1 MRKLCGA
8 IFAVAVSAVFV
19 VHGEANQVGEAMPR
33 THVSATT
40 AHVSAYVRSEG
51 GEELRLFQTTEAKN
65 FREIA
70 TPGFTIHPYPAVE
83 ALDVDAAVE
92 KHWFLALGASL
103 TDASAWV
110 LANMPAEKRQKLLRE
125 LFTPEGCNL
134 GAIRLN
140 IGASDYST
148 GLYCYDDTP
157 GDVEMKDF
165 SLARDDEFLVPMA
178 KAVKAIRPDVFFFA
192 APWSPPGWM
201 KTSGLMI
208 GGNFKDEFMPALA
221 AYFVKYVQGYGERGI
236 QIGAVTT
243 QNEPLCNTAGQY
255 PSCVFSAEQEG
266 LFVLNHLAPAFR
278 AAGIETKIWLYDHNP
293 DKDGLQRI
301 ASQLSMPGVVESIDG
316 IAWHCYG
323 PASEA
328 TNIPPVH
335 AAHPKLKFYHT
346 ENGPHLVRKERTEYW
361 WAEKVFA
368 MLQNGCEM
376 FTSWNMCLDELG
388 TPATGAHLC
397 GGFTVVDSETHDV
410 TYSPQY
416 RLFRHIGPF
425 VKRGARVMEVS
436 GSRDGTEL
444 ILFRNPDGEY
454 VLVVA
459 CDGTLARRIE
469 RRRIVV
475 KYKGR
480 YKTLPLPG
488 GQWSVSTL
496 LFK

>member
-1 MRKLCGA
+1 MIAAL
-8 IFAVAVSAVFV
+8 VAAAFV
-19 VHGEANQVGEAMPR
+19 AA
-33 THVSATT
+33 
-40 AHVSAYVRSEG
+40 EG
-51 GEELRLFQTTEAKN
+51 GTELRLFQTTEAKG
-65 FREIA
+65 FREIP

-83 ALDVDAAVE
+83 PLDIDTAKE
-92 KHWFLALGASL
+92 KHQFLALGASL

-110 LANMPAEKRQKLLRE
+110 LANMPLGERDELLYN
-125 LFTPEGCNL
+125 LFSKDRCNL

-148 GLYCYDDTP
+148 GLYSYNDTP
-157 GDVEMKDF
+157 GDVEMSHF

-178 KAVKAIRPDVFFFA
+178 KTLKSFCPDLYVFA

-201 KTSGLMI
+201 KTSGVMI
-208 GGNFKDEFMPALA
+208 SGKLKDEYMPALA
-221 AYFVKYVQGYGERGI
+221 NYFVKYVQEYAARGI
-236 QIGAVTT
+236 VIDAVSP
-243 QNEPLCNTAGQY
+243 QNETMCETGGQY
-255 PSCVFSAEQEG
+255 PCCTYSAEQEG
-266 LFVLNHLAPAFR
+266 TFVRDYLAPAFR
-278 AAGIETKIWLYDHNP
+278 KAGLKTKIWAHDHDPNAKGIKRVNALLAQP
-293 DKDGLQRI
+293 D
-301 ASQLSMPGVVESIDG
+301 VEKSLDG
-316 IAWHCYG
+316 IAWHCYCD
-323 PASEA
+323 PDNA
-328 TNIPPVH
+328 TNMAPVK
-335 AAHPKLKFYHT
+335 AEHPALHFYHT
-346 ENGPHLVRKERTEYW
+346 ENGPHVVIKERTEWW
-361 WAEKVFA
+361 WAAKVFG

-376 FTSWNMCLDELG
+376 FTSWNICLDELG

-397 GGFTVVDSETHDV
+397 GGFTVVDSETHEV

-425 VKRGARVMEVS
+425 VKRGAHILEVA
-436 GSRDGTEL
+436 GSRDGTRL

-459 CDGTLARRIE
+459 CDGTLVRRIQ
-469 RRRIVV
+469 RRRLVI